1 MNFLKNEDNVTALI
15 GLLAILIAL
24 WVIMYLIPSI
34 FISLF
39 NSLLGNMI
47 LLISIILVTAKSKWY
62 GIIMAIVC
70 IIIYRFSHMLALAP
84 STTIHK
90 EEFTTQSLQEF
101 LKVQQTVNPQLVFD
115 TNRLQEQATQEELDY
130 YLKNGMWPWSQ
141 QVQDLYLEAIQQ
153 NPFIKSYPKDSLRQ
167 ARKVYNE
174 KAIVE
179 ILASQ
184 SKEGQFLLNGILVE
198 TDKYK
203 ERDGAGSYARN
214 SGLETLTQT
223 STLIKCSSEKNSQPE
238 TIKYTGNEGILNS
251 HTFDTKPIEDLKEL
265 ENLIPGFKFLSGPCN
280 PCAPDY
286 KCKFTL
292 TANASGV
299 SDIYKYIWDL

>member
-1 MNFLKNEDNVTALI
+1 MNFLQNEDNITALI

-24 WVIMYLIPSI
+24 WVIMYLIPNI

-47 LLISIILVTAKSKWY
+47 LLISIILVTSKSKWY
-62 GIIMAIVC
+62 GLIMTLVC
-70 IIIYRFSHMLALAP
+70 IIIYRFSHLLARN
-84 STTIHK
+84 K
-90 EEFTTQSLQEF
+90 EEFTTESLQEF
-101 LKVQQTVNPQLVFD
+101 LKVQQTVNPRLVFD

-141 QVQDLYLEAIQQ
+141 QVQDLYLEAVQQ
-153 NPFIKSYPKDSLRQ
+153 NVFIKSYPKDSLRQ
-167 ARKVYNE
+167 ARKIYNE
-174 KAIVE
+174 KAILE

-184 SKEGQFLLNGILVE
+184 SKEGQFLINGILVE

-203 ERDGAGSYARN
+203 ERDGAGSYAVH

-223 STLIKCSSEKNSQPE
+223 STLIKCKNSQPE

-251 HTFDTKPIEDLKEL
+251 HTFDTKAIKDPNEL
-265 ENLIPGFKFLSGPCN
+265 ENLIPGFKFLNGPCN
-280 PCAPDY
+280 PCTPDY

-292 TANASGV
+292 NTNASGV
-299 SDIYKYIWDL
+299 SDVYKYIWDL